1 MESEKGLVW
10 ALRKAEGGC
19 VQRPGGRAGTGRG
32 RGGGGEW
39 GDVGAAEES
48 GQALVA
54 VLQASPSTSFV
65 STDKERC
72 TSQLLSS
79 RRPPGPWGWWR
90 GPQSAPVI
98 SIFCAELSVHD
109 LRRHFPPSPA
119 SGQSLFQVPIP
130 VFPVKTQ
137 VWEHQ
142 EPSRTTVQGQA
153 ILSEF
158 PSSPSCPGRPL
169 GFRWLRLIPS
179 CFRAGGYLLDP
190 CNRKDRTTHYLA

>member
-10 ALRKAEGGC
+10 ALRKAEGSC
-19 VQRPGGRAGTGRG
+19 VQRPGGACGDRTRHGGTGES
-32 RGGGGEW
+32 GGTW
-39 GDVGAAEES
+39 GPQQES

-119 SGQSLFQVPIP
+119 IERSVTLSSSHPCFSSENPGLGASGAFQDHRPRTGNP
-130 VFPVKTQ
+130 VRISMKSIVSREAAWFPVASPDSFLLQ
-137 VWEHQ
+137 
-142 EPSRTTVQGQA
+142 SRWVSA
-153 ILSEF
+153 
-158 PSSPSCPGRPL
+158 RPM
-169 GFRWLRLIPS
+169 
-179 CFRAGGYLLDP
+179 
-190 CNRKDRTTHYLA
+190 